1 MTAPCGGCAVW
12 KQRYAEQR
20 AQLLRMGE
28 QLGAARLALATLES
42 ERAANALLTEEL
54 DLTRLGK

>member
-1 MTAPCGGCAVW
+1 MTPDQFQSWRVGLGLTQA
-12 KQRYAEQR
+12 
-20 AQLLRMGE
+20 
-28 QLGAARLALATLES
+28 GAARLALATLES